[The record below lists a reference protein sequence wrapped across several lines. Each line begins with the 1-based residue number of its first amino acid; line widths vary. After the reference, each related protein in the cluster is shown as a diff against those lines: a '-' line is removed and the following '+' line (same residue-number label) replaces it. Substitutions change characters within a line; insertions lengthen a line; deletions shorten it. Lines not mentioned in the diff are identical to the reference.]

1 MYLHINAKDMKCNAL
16 DKQGNQGII
25 FLQTNK
31 LKQNKWR
38 HMLACPVRITCI
50 FQLAISPHTDWDR
63 NAIICGQVEGKK
75 AVANVTNLIYI
86 LIN

>member
-16 DKQGNQGII
+16 DKQGSYL
-25 FLQTNK
+25 FTNTQIK
-31 LKQNKWR
+31 TK

-75 AVANVTNLIYI
+75 AGANFTNLKYI
-86 LIN
+86 LMNV